1 MHSPEDMTDSSSWDS
16 EIDGPCSLD
25 SDLSDDEDNIPRIF
39 SERQP
44 RYVWYNGAR
53 YPYIEDED
61 EFERDPW
68 NAVCVVGLRV
78 FSKDNTDVT
87 IEVHNGEGESRKKSD
102 GDDASVTTMGT
113 VRRKEKELDVD
124 DSAADATSPMRKR
137 NTGLEDELS
146 ARLNRDEEAELVSH
160 VGTAPAGME
169 RSRQG
174 TLS

>member
-1 MHSPEDMTDSSSWDS
+1 LHSPDNISDDSSWDS
-16 EIDGPCSLD
+16 DLDGPCSLD
-25 SDLSDDEDNIPRIF
+25 TGLSDEEENMPRIF

-53 YPYIEDED
+53 YPYVEDED
-61 EFERDPW
+61 EFESDPW

-87 IEVHNGEGESRKKSD
+87 IEVQNGEGECRKRSD
-102 GDDASVTTMGT
+102 GDDASVASMGT

-124 DSAADATSPMRKR
+124 DSAADATSPMRTR
-137 NTGLEDELS
+137 NTGLDDELN
-146 ARLNRDEEAELVSH
+146 AKLTRAEEAELVSQ
-160 VGTAPAGME
+160 VGTAPAGIE

>member
-1 MHSPEDMTDSSSWDS
+1 MHLTDDMSDYSSWDS

-25 SDLSDDEDNIPRIF
+25 SGLSDDEDNIPCMF

-44 RYVWYNGAR
+44 RNVWYNSTR
-53 YPYIEDED
+53 YPCIEDED
-61 EFERDPW
+61 EFESDPW

-87 IEVHNGEGESRKKSD
+87 IEVHNGEGDRKKKGD
-102 GDDASVTTMGT
+102 GDDASVASMGT

-124 DSAADATSPMRKR
+124 DSAADATSPMRTR
-137 NTGLEDELS
+137 STGLDDELKS
-146 ARLNRDEEAELVSH
+146 RAKEEELVSH
-160 VGTAPAGME
+160 VGTAPAVME